1 MWRNDD
7 FLKNVPV
14 EDQKYFLQKTPASDK
29 VLKLGDK
36 IAQKFPV
43 SILCKD
49 LYFYYFDPTN
59 FIFKDVHCS

>member
-14 EDQKYFLQKTPASDK
+14 EDQKYFLQKTPSSDK

-49 LYFYYFDPTN
+49 LN
-59 FIFKDVHCS
+59 FLLF